1 MSILPG
7 DLNPKTLT
15 VPGATTSSPASTPSR
30 TTLAKLLVEGD
41 VSPVA
46 QSNLALIDA
55 AFGVPASF
63 SAAPASY
70 SAAGVAGN
78 VAFDSAALY
87 VCVVAGAA
95 GTARWLKFAGTASF

>member
-1 MSILPG
+1 MSIIPG

-46 QSNLALIDA
+46 QNNLALIDA

-78 VAFDSAALY
+78 VAFDSAALCSLY
-87 VCVVAGAA
+87 PSSRKYLISRMKSRSSCE
-95 GTARWLKFAGTASF
+95 